1 MHCLFTHQVHDEP
14 VRHLNAVSVVGS
26 TTIVLAGVNLGKV
39 RRIRPSLPSD
49 RPSDLSLGIALQ
61 RTPRT

>member
-1 MHCLFTHQVHDEP
+1 MHCLFPHQVHDEQ
-14 VRHLNAVSVVGS
+14 VRHLNAVSVAGS
-26 TTIVLAGVNLGKV
+26 ATIVLAGVNLGKV

-49 RPSDLSLGIALQ
+49 RPSDLSLGTALQ

>member
-1 MHCLFTHQVHDEP
+1 MHRLFPHQVHDEQ

-26 TTIVLAGVNLGKV
+26 ATIVLAGVNLGKV

-49 RPSDLSLGIALQ
+49 RPSGLSLGIALQ